1 MTAPLSRYLKDFS
14 APKVDLTR
22 VPKTYFHEL
31 EEPISRDTRPVVK
44 QPPEPVIDIEAERQS
59 AYGRGR
65 EHAEM
70 EMRARHQAEIA
81 ALRAEHEAE
90 CETIRERLENEAAAM
105 IHQRFSEIGSLL
117 ADMISEQ
124 TAQVLAPILQEQ
136 LTEKAIES
144 LATAIRHSVDGDAVK
159 ITVRGP
165 SRMFQALE
173 ARLSDTEVTFRHVET
188 DDIDL
193 SAEFGDSILMTRL
206 SAWADTVRKVIA

>member
-14 APKVDLTR
+14 TPKVDLTR
-22 VPKTYFHEL
+22 VPKTYFPEI
-31 EEPISRDTRPVVK
+31 EEPISRDTRPLVK
-44 QPPEPVIDIEAERQS
+44 APPEPVIDIEAERQS

-90 CETIRERLENEAAAM
+90 CEAIRERLENQAAAM

-117 ADMISEQ
+117 AGMICEQ
-124 TAQVLAPILQEQ
+124 TAQVLAPILQET
-136 LTEKAIES
+136 LADKAVES
-144 LATAIRHSVDGDAVK
+144 LAAAIRHSIDGEAVK

-165 SRMFQALE
+165 ARMFEALE
-173 ARLSDTEVTFRHVET
+173 TRLSGTEVTFRHVET